1 MRSEIVGYINV
12 VPVEKSVQFNIKR
25 DPTLKTPGKT
35 TRVIKTALFIV
46 MGFISALICEG
57 DITASL
63 MFGSIAVAEWI
74 EG

>member
-12 VPVEKSVQFNIKR
+12 VPVEKSTQFNTKR
-25 DPTLKTPGKT
+25 DPTVKTPGKT
-35 TRVIKTALFIV
+35 IRVIKTALFIV